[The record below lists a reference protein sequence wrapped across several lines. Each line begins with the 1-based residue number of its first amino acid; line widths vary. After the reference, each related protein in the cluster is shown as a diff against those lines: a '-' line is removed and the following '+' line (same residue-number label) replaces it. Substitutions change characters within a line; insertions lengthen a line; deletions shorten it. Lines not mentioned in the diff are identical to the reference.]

1 MSVQGPPIAAA
12 ADIPLGL
19 ATVVDPPEDAQWER
33 FVTQTPG
40 GDILQTDAW
49 AQTKKALGFDVG
61 RVIRRRGGMIAGG
74 SQIIVKRLGPL
85 GGIGYIA
92 RGPVLCSS
100 HAGLDEELL
109 DGIHA
114 WCRDNR
120 VRHLIVQPGENAAGI
135 ADALAARGYIGNAP
149 AVAPTATIRVDL
161 RQSLD
166 EILSRMSA
174 ARRRDIRLA
183 ERNQIDVS
191 IGGEADLD
199 VFCAMHE
206 ATAQRQE
213 FAPLSRTY
221 LQRQWNVLHPLG
233 WLQLFVARHEGRPIA
248 GISVTAFA
256 DRVSFRVAGW
266 TGEAAKFRCNAACH
280 WSAIQWARRQ
290 GYRHY
295 DFGDFD
301 RNMAETLIAD
311 PNAAGDHAQSPEAFK
326 HRFGGDV
333 VLLPKPLQFTFNPV
347 ARAVTRMAFG
357 RLAGRSSFQRF
368 IHRFRNG

>member
-1 MSVQGPPIAAA
+1 MSVQGLPIAAA

-19 ATVVDPPEDAQWER
+19 ATVVDLPEDAQWER
-33 FVTQTPG
+33 FVIQAPG

-61 RVIRRRGGMIAGG
+61 RVIQRRGGMIASG
-74 SQIIVKRLGPL
+74 SQIIVKRMGPL

-92 RGPVLCSS
+92 RGPVFYGPQADL
-100 HAGLDEELL
+100 HEEVL
-109 DGIHA
+109 DGVHA
-114 WCRDNR
+114 WCRANR
-120 VRHLIVQPGENAAGI
+120 VRHLIVQPGEQAADI
-135 ADALAARGYIGNAP
+135 ADALAARGYVGNAP

-161 RQSLD
+161 RQSPD
-166 EILSRMSA
+166 EILGRMSA

-183 ERNQIDVS
+183 ERSQIDVR

-199 VFCAMHE
+199 IFHAMHE
-206 ATAQRQE
+206 STAQRQE

-233 WLQLFVARHEGRPIA
+233 WLQLFIARHEGRPIA

-266 TGEAAKFRCNAACH
+266 TGEAAKLPCNAACH
-280 WSAIQWARRQ
+280 WSAIQWAKQQ
-290 GYRHY
+290 GYLYY

-301 RNMAETLIAD
+301 RNVAETLIAD
-311 PNAAGDHAQSPEAFK
+311 PNAAGNHAQSPEAFK

-347 ARAVTRMAFG
+347 LRAVTRMVFG
-357 RLAGRSSFQRF
+357 RFAGRSSFQRF

>member
-1 MSVQGPPIAAA
+1 M
-12 ADIPLGL
+12 
-19 ATVVDPPEDAQWER
+19 
-33 FVTQTPG
+33 
-40 GDILQTDAW
+40 
-49 AQTKKALGFDVG
+49 
-61 RVIRRRGGMIAGG
+61 
-74 SQIIVKRLGPL
+74 
-85 GGIGYIA
+85 Y
-92 RGPVLCSS
+92 SS
-100 HAGLDEELL
+100 HAGLNEEVL
-109 DGIHA
+109 DGVHA
-114 WCRDNR
+114 WCRGNG
-120 VRHLIVQPGENAAGI
+120 VRHLIVQPGENAADF

-149 AVAPTATIRVDL
+149 AVAPTATVRVDL

-166 EILSRMSA
+166 EILGRMSA

-183 ERNQIDVS
+183 ERSQIDVR
-191 IGGEADLD
+191 IAGEAELD
-199 VFCAMHE
+199 IFCAMHE
-206 ATAQRQE
+206 ATALRQE

-233 WLQLFVARHEGRPIA
+233 WLQLFIARHEGRPIA

-266 TGEAAKFRCNAACH
+266 TGEAAKFRCNVACH

-290 GYRHY
+290 GYRYY

-301 RNMAETLIAD
+301 RNVAETLIAD
-311 PNAAGDHAQSPEAFK
+311 PSCSGDHAQSPEAFK

-347 ARAVTRMAFG
+347 ARAVTRVVFG
-357 RLAGRSSFQRF
+357 RLAGRPTFQRF